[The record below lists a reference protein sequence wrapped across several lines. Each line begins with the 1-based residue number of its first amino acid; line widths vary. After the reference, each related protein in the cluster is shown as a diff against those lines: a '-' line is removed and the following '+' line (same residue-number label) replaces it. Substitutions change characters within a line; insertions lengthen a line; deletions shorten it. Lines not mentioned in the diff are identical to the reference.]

1 MSSFNITRQI
11 IDVNGQYFEIKK
23 TFKEETVKDPLGLKE
38 FLGYDVLF
46 KKEGVLYSCN
56 FIVEPEFVDLP
67 YEQTD
72 NTN

>member
-1 MSSFNITRQI
+1 MSTFVIAKNI
-11 IDVNGQYFEIKK
+11 IDVNGEYFEVKR

-46 KKEGVLYSCN
+46 KKDGLLYFCN
-56 FIVEPEFVDLP
+56 SINETEFVDLP
-67 YEQTD
+67 YEQNN

>member
-1 MSSFNITRQI
+1 MPSFNLTRQI

-46 KKEGVLYSCN
+46 KKEGVLYFCN

>member
-1 MSSFNITRQI
+1 MPSFNITRQI

-46 KKEGVLYSCN
+46 KKEGVLYFCN
-56 FIVEPEFVDLP
+56 FVNEPEFVDLP
-67 YEQTD
+67 YEQEN

>member
-1 MSSFNITRQI
+1 MPSFNITRNI

-23 TFKEETVKDPLGLKE
+23 TFKEETVKDPVALKE

-46 KKEGVLYSCN
+46 KKEGVLYFCN
-56 FIVEPEFVDLP
+56 IIHEPEFVDLP
-67 YEQTD
+67 YEQEN